1 VGPIIG
7 GNDANFVLVRI
18 LEKAKGDKERKPD
31 SARAQKIYKRLAEQ
45 MGVVVRYRGNELGCD
60 GCLRITIGTE
70 EENGMAVEKLQEA
83 MKLL

>member
-1 VGPIIG
+1 
-7 GNDANFVLVRI
+7 
-18 LEKAKGDKERKPD
+18 
-31 SARAQKIYKRLAEQ
+31 

-70 EENGMAVEKLQEA
+70 EENAMAVEKLQEA